1 MQSVQSHVYSTL
13 HAWLFIRVN
22 LCEKFSLSRIRNGEV
37 SCDVTH
43 PCVVYATLR
52 PWISQQIVRH
62 LCNHFSVARL
72 RLTLTEGQDTSNTST
87 PNQIVNHSV
96 KSDQHTN

>member
-1 MQSVQSHVYSTL
+1 MNKITGILYL
-13 HAWLFIRVN
+13 R
-22 LCEKFSLSRIRNGEV
+22 SLAVKISLTGSN
-37 SCDVTH
+37 
-43 PCVVYATLR
+43 
-52 PWISQQIVRH
+52 SQQIVRH

-72 RLTLTEGQDTSNTST
+72 RSTLTEGKDTSNTST

>member
-22 LCEKFSLSRIRNGEV
+22 LCEKFSLSRIRNSEV

-52 PWISQQIVRH
+52 PRIVTVSH
-62 LCNHFSVARL
+62 GAATANSTGSRL
-72 RLTLTEGQDTSNTST
+72 RVQVGQRSR
-87 PNQIVNHSV
+87 
-96 KSDQHTN
+96 